1 MKKYIILI
9 LLFYCIIGN
18 CFRIYQNKI
27 FGDMA
32 NLRIDS
38 IKVEYFHSLLT
49 KSDFTITIN
58 MNKEALFILDS
69 LARKE
74 CIKDI
79 KHDISQDW
87 EYVYYPAKLNYD
99 DEDFLLSCINVF
111 FISKTGKIFKLR
123 RKEKFYRESEDD
135 YLGITYYKGKR
146 KDKNEKTIIPCQY
159 DSIEYWA
166 PKLYL
171 VSVGKKLGI
180 FKTDD
185 GSLIYKNEYNKLSKL
200 KDGQITV
207 LPTDSKVNNASV
219 KGKIIQNALNRPH
232 GNKGKHPMQQI
243 QVYGAVRKRI
253 KFHGRVVQLLIA
265 LLDNGKQIKVS
276 EDSFVDPLPKIN
288 SFHVGD
294 KIHLIMNVDK
304 NGNKYISRVIK

>member
-146 KDKNEKTIIPCQY
+146 KDKNEFVLCDVYDTKPTCAGNETHQYSREFMCFMQLIIHITAKQGPYSERYERAIKRMAADPNYIVY
-159 DSIEYWA
+159 D
-166 PKLYL
+166 
-171 VSVGKKLGI
+171 
-180 FKTDD
+180 F
-185 GSLIYKNEYNKLSKL
+185 SK
-200 KDGQITV
+200 
-207 LPTDSKVNNASV
+207 
-219 KGKIIQNALNRPH
+219 
-232 GNKGKHPMQQI
+232 
-243 QVYGAVRKRI
+243 
-253 KFHGRVVQLLIA
+253 
-265 LLDNGKQIKVS
+265 
-276 EDSFVDPLPKIN
+276 
-288 SFHVGD
+288 
-294 KIHLIMNVDK
+294 
-304 NGNKYISRVIK
+304 